1 MNKEKIVIPRSGTHG
16 IYEFDV
22 AGGETVDFQ
31 VAVTTDQGGV
41 NNSLWLILYQDG
53 KKVAASVDDS
63 ETKGDDNASLTLIYK
78 AKAREGGS
86 NFELKAQGSTANRV
100 IPATQMQVGYKT
112 YGPGHMLSVL

>member
-1 MNKEKIVIPRSGTHG
+1 M
-16 IYEFDV
+16 
-22 AGGETVDFQ
+22 
-31 VAVTTDQGGV
+31 TTDQAGV

-53 KKVAASVDDS
+53 KKVAAAVDDS

>member
-1 MNKEKIVIPRSGTHG
+1 MNKDKIVIPRSGTHG

-31 VAVTTDQGGV
+31 VAVTTDQAGV